1 MKSFFVKFIKIALIV
16 VAVFLAI
23 LLVFALAL
31 LLRWPWWMGFFLL
44 LGLIGL
50 GVGFFF
56 LRKIW
61 LRRREQQFVQQVI
74 EQDEAHL
81 KTLTS
86 KERENLKEIQDRWKE
101 AVETLRRSQLRKY
114 GNPLYV
120 LPWYLVIGESG
131 VGKTTAISSAR
142 LSSPF
147 VEMRRTS
154 GISGTRN
161 CDWWFFEQA
170 IILDTAGRWA
180 IPIDEGRDKEEWQ
193 RFLSLLIKY
202 RKKEPIHGLIVA
214 ISADKLLEGFPEA
227 LEEEGR
233 NIRRRIDELM
243 RVLETKFP
251 IYLLVTKCD
260 RVQGMTQFCDH
271 LPEKSLDQPMGVIN
285 QNLSKDV
292 PAFLE
297 QAFNTVGERLRN
309 LRILLLH
316 NESKRI
322 DPSLLLF
329 PEEFENLKKG
339 LSAFMKGAFRE
350 SHYQQ
355 ADTPIL
361 RGLFF
366 SSGLQ
371 EGSPYSH
378 FLNALGLIGEKET
391 LPGTNKG
398 LFLHDFFGKILP
410 KDRGLLAPTKRA
422 LQWQALTRNLGLTS
436 WVILGIAVVGLL
448 TFSFVKNLNTINEAR
463 DAFSKPFILIGE
475 SQRDMETMDRFCQA
489 ILRVER
495 QNRNWWVPRFGLNE
509 SIHVENGL
517 KKKYCK
523 QFQEGFLTFFDK
535 QMASSMAQLHP
546 ATPDEVFVQYVIHL
560 VRRIHLL
567 KARLEG
573 ESFESLRKKPQPSY
587 GTFVGF
593 PDQGSAAGVKD
604 TFGSLYLY
612 YLVWRFDTGE
622 INKEI
627 DVLQAWLKDLLIQK
641 RTNLYWLVTWANRE
655 GTIPPITLR
664 DFWRG
669 SLSVP
674 GENIIVPAFTQ
685 RGRLKIDSFMD
696 EIRLSLSDPKVFTHR
711 QLDFEKWYQ
720 RVCLDSWEKFGA
732 AFSRGEES
740 LKSQEEW
747 QQIAA
752 KMPTDQGPYF
762 GVLNRMAIE
771 LEMVIKGENIP
782 PWLKKVYQFQ
792 LWKVQGPTTG
802 IVSKALETA
811 KKVIGVEAAEDQ
823 LKAAKAYQD
832 YANALNGITPAS
844 ASRAQAHQMA
854 SQVFTDD
861 PATSKSPFFAAQWA
875 LTRLKNSMK
884 GGPGEE
890 VFWKLINGPLVYLWS
905 FVRVEAACQLQIVWE
920 QTVLSE
926 LKESTPLPS
935 GKEGPIWKFIK
946 GPGDPFIGWGI
957 QKGYYPKEVLGGA
970 IPFENS
976 FLSFLRWSNIVEDL
990 KKKKDY
996 AVLIKGVP
1004 TDANPDAMRKP
1015 HKTHLELKCLGG
1027 TPQILDNYHYP
1038 CRNTFQWSLET
1049 CSDVTLQIEIQDIG
1063 VLTKKYTGNLA
1074 FPEFLQDFKGGKH
1087 QFIPND
1093 FPEKMADFDKFGLKF
1108 ITVKYEFAGDHSFIA
1123 QLADFPKRAP
1133 RNIVRC
1139 WGQ

>member
-1 MKSFFVKFIKIALIV
+1 MKNFFFRFIKIALIV
-16 VAVFLAI
+16 VAVILAI

-50 GVGFFF
+50 GIGFFF

-131 VGKTTAISSAR
+131 AGKTTAIRSAR

-147 VEMRRTS
+147 VEMSSTS

-170 IILDTAGRWA
+170 VILDTAGRWA
-180 IPIDEGRDKEEWQ
+180 IPVDEGRDKEEWQ

-202 RKKEPIHGLIVA
+202 RKREPIHGLIVSMA
-214 ISADKLLEGFPEA
+214 ADKLLEGFPEM

-243 RVLETKFP
+243 RVLGTKFP
-251 IYLLVTKCD
+251 IYVLVTKCD
-260 RVQGMTQFCDH
+260 RVQGMTQFCNQ

-285 QNLSKDV
+285 QSLSKDV

-297 QAFNTVGERLRN
+297 QAFNILGERLRN

-316 NESKRI
+316 YESKRI

-339 LSAFMKGAFRE
+339 LSAFLRGAFRE

-361 RGLFF
+361 RGLFL
-366 SSGLQ
+366 SSGRQ

-391 LPGTNKG
+391 LPDTNKG
-398 LFLHDFFGKILP
+398 LFLHDFFAKILP

-422 LQWQALTRNLGLTS
+422 LQWQMLTRNLGLTS
-436 WVILGIAVVGLL
+436 WVILGIAIAGLL

-463 DAFSKPFILIGE
+463 DAFSKPFVLKGE
-475 SQRDMETMDRFCQA
+475 SKADMETMDRFCQG

-517 KKKYCK
+517 KRKYCK

-535 QMASSMAQLHP
+535 QMVSSMSQLHP
-546 ATPDEVFVQYVIHL
+546 ATPDEVFVQYVLHL

-573 ESFESLRKKPQPSY
+573 QSFESLRKKPQPSY
-587 GTFVGF
+587 GPFAGI
-593 PDQGSAAGVKD
+593 PGPGSAAGTKD
-604 TFGSLYLY
+604 TFGNLYLY
-612 YLVWRFDTGE
+612 YLIWRFDTGE

-641 RTNLYWLVTWANRE
+641 RTNLYWLVTWANQE

-664 DFWRG
+664 DFWKG
-669 SLSVP
+669 SLAVS
-674 GENIIVPAFTQ
+674 GENVVAPAFTQ
-685 RGRLKIDSFMD
+685 RGRQKIDSFMD

-711 QLDFEKWYQ
+711 QVDFEKWYQ
-720 RVCLDSWEKFGA
+720 KVCLDTWERFGA
-732 AFSRGEES
+732 TFSMGEEG
-740 LKSQEEW
+740 LKGREEW
-747 QQIAA
+747 QRIAA
-752 KMPTDQGPYF
+752 QMPTDQGPYF
-762 GVLNRMAIE
+762 GLLNRMAIE
-771 LEMVIKGENIP
+771 LEMVVKGENLP
-782 PWLKKVYQFQ
+782 SWVKKVYQFQ
-792 LWKVQGPTTG
+792 LARVQGPTTG
-802 IVSKALETA
+802 IVSKVLESA

-832 YANALNGITPAS
+832 YANALSSITPAL
-844 ASRAQAHQMA
+844 ASRAQAYQMA
-854 SQVFTDD
+854 SQTFTDD
-861 PATSKSPFFAAQWA
+861 PVTSKSPLFAAHGA
-875 LTRLKNSMK
+875 YARLKNSMK
-884 GGPGEE
+884 GGAGEE
-890 VFWKLINGPLVYLWS
+890 VFWKLLNGPLVYLWS
-905 FVRVEAACQLQIVWE
+905 FIRMESACQLQNIWE

-926 LKESTPLPS
+926 LQESTPLTS
-935 GKEGPIWKFIK
+935 AKEGPVGKFIK
-946 GPGDPFIGWGI
+946 GPGDPFMSWGI
-957 QKGYYPKEVLGGA
+957 QKGYYPKEVLGGTM
-970 IPFENS
+970 PFEND
-976 FLSFLRWSNIVEDL
+976 FLSFLRWSNVVEEL

-996 AVLIKGVP
+996 TVLIRCVP
-1004 TDANPDAMRKP
+1004 TDANPEAMRKP
-1015 HKTHLELKCLGG
+1015 HKTHLELKTLSGALQ
-1027 TPQILDNYHYP
+1027 TLDNYNSP

-1063 VLTKKYTGNLA
+1063 VLTKKYIGNLA
-1074 FPEFLQDFKGGKH
+1074 FPEFLQDFKSGQH
-1087 QFIPND
+1087 QFVPSD
-1093 FPEKMADFDKFGLKF
+1093 FPEKKADLEKFGIKF
-1108 ITVKYEFAGDHSFIA
+1108 IRVRYEFTGDHSFLA
-1123 QLADFPKRAP
+1123 QLAAFPKRAP